1 MNFTDFFSEIK
12 EHFGHYL
19 ALFFILAFGVGALV
33 FFQRTPQ
40 MQIVSLFLTSTFYVL
55 WGIVHH
61 YLEGDLHI
69 KVVVEYATIAM
80 LGFLIL
86 WSIIVRT

>member
-1 MNFTDFFSEIK
+1 MMNKFCEDIR
-12 EHFGHYL
+12 EHFDHYL
-19 ALFFILAFGVGALV
+19 ALLFILGFGIASFV

-40 MQIVSLFLTSTFYVL
+40 MQIVSAFLTTSFYVL

-61 YLEGDLHI
+61 YIEKDLHI
-69 KVVVEYATIAM
+69 RVVVEYMTVAL

-86 WSIIVRT
+86 WSIIYRA

>member
-1 MNFTDFFSEIK
+1 MMNNFFEDIR
-12 EHFGHYL
+12 EHLSHYL
-19 ALFFILAFGVGALV
+19 ALLFILGFGTASFV

-40 MQIVSLFLTSTFYVL
+40 MQIVSAFLTVSFYVL

-61 YLEGDLHI
+61 YIEKDLHI
-69 KVVVEYATIAM
+69 RVVVEYMTVAL

-86 WSIIVRT
+86 WSIIYRT

>member
-1 MNFTDFFSEIK
+1 MMNKFCEDIG

-19 ALFFILAFGVGALV
+19 ALFFILGFGITSFV

-40 MQIVSLFLTSTFYVL
+40 MQIVSAFLTTSFYVL

-61 YLEGDLHI
+61 YIEKDLHI
-69 KVVVEYATIAM
+69 RVVIEYMTVAL

-86 WSIIVRT
+86 WSIIYRA

>member
-1 MNFTDFFSEIK
+1 MKHLLKEIK

-19 ALFFILAFGVGALV
+19 ILLAILVFGTLAF
-33 FFQRTPQ
+33 FHFQRYPQ
-40 MQIVSLFLTSTFYVL
+40 AQIMSVFLTASFYVL

-61 YLEGDLHI
+61 YLEGDLHARVI
-69 KVVVEYATIAM
+69 MEYVAVAL

-86 WSIIVRT
+86 WSIINRT

>member
-1 MNFTDFFSEIK
+1 MKKIFEGIR
-12 EHFGHYL
+12 EHFGHYIIL
-19 ALFFILAFGVGALV
+19 LFILVFGILAFLY
-33 FFQRTPQ
+33 FQRYPQ
-40 MQIVSLFLTSTFYVL
+40 AQVMSVFLTASFYVL

-69 KVVVEYATIAM
+69 RVVMEYVAVAL

-86 WSIIVRT
+86 WTVINRV

>member
-1 MNFTDFFSEIK
+1 MKKIFEEIK
-12 EHFGHYL
+12 EHFGHYIIL
-19 ALFFILAFGVGALV
+19 LFILVFGILAFLH
-33 FFQRTPQ
+33 FQRYPQ
-40 MQIVSLFLTSTFYVL
+40 AQIMSVFLTASFYVL

-69 KVVVEYATIAM
+69 RVVMEYVAVAL

-86 WSIIVRT
+86 WTVINRV

>member
-1 MNFTDFFSEIK
+1 MKIFIEDLK

-19 ALFFILAFGVGALV
+19 ALVFILTFGIGALL

-40 MQIVSLFLTSTFYVL
+40 MQIISAFLTASFYVL

-61 YLEGDLHI
+61 YVEKDLQI
-69 KVVVEYATIAM
+69 RVVIEYIMVAL